1 MTATPD
7 SGLCALVQRV
17 RGGRHGAVDAMRECI
32 ERIEALDPQI
42 HAFVDF
48 RPDWALEQAR
58 AADDEG
64 DRRRPL
70 HGIPVAVKEV
80 FDVAGMQCSWG
91 SPIHAG
97 RVPNRDAPIVN
108 TLRTLGAII
117 VGTTV
122 STEYAIAAGGPT
134 VNPHD
139 TGRTPGGSSSGSA
152 AAVAAGM
159 VPLALG
165 SQSIGSVVRPATYC
179 GVWGMKP
186 TKGVLSTGGVMVLS
200 EHLDHVGLFARS
212 ATDMEYAWR
221 ALSQNAAAAHGAPP
235 SLRVLGVSGPLRQRV
250 QPASET
256 ALNRARAMIS
266 NAGLKIGEFAAPNS
280 FEQIERH
287 IFTILCR
294 DMARHH
300 GDDRRR
306 SGAQMSARLR
316 ELIDRGA
323 GIGDDAYEEALAQ
336 AATYRQ
342 VLLRE
347 LDIPG
352 TVMFAAATDATA
364 TLLEEGTGSPLLQAL
379 WTLTGLPVLAAP
391 CGEVAGLPVGVQL
404 IAAPGQEKLLFQL
417 GSVLAAGDA
426 GGHTV

>member
-1 MTATPD
+1 MSATPAG
-7 SGLCALVQRV
+7 GLCDLVQRV
-17 RGGRHGAVDAMRECI
+17 RGVRHGAVEAMRECI

-48 RPDWALEQAR
+48 RADWALQQAR
-58 AADDEG
+58 AADDHG

-80 FDVAGMQCSWG
+80 FDVAGMQCNWG
-91 SPIHAG
+91 TPIHAG
-97 RVPNRDAPIVN
+97 RVPSRDAPVVN
-108 TLRTLGAII
+108 TLRSLGAIV

-122 STEYAIAAGGPT
+122 STEYAIAAAGPT

-139 TGRTPGGSSSGSA
+139 SRRTPGGSSSGSA

-179 GVWGMKP
+179 GVWGLKP
-186 TKGVLSTGGVMVLS
+186 TKGVLSTRGVMVLS
-200 EHLDHVGLFARS
+200 EQLDHVGLFARS
-212 ATDMEYAWR
+212 GADMEYAWR
-221 ALSQNAAAAHGAPP
+221 ALCQDDIAQRMPS

-256 ALNRARAMIS
+256 ALNRARALIRD
-266 NAGLKIGEFAAPNS
+266 AGLENAAFAAPDS
-280 FEQIERH
+280 FEQVEGH

-300 GDDRRR
+300 GDDRRQF
-306 SGAQMSARLR
+306 GAHMSARVR
-316 ELIDRGA
+316 ELIDRGS
-323 GIGDDAYEEALAQ
+323 GISDDAYGEALAQ
-336 AATYRQ
+336 AEAYREI
-342 VLLRE
+342 LLRE

-352 TVMFAAATDATA
+352 TVMLAAATDSTA
-364 TLLEEGTGSPLLQAL
+364 PLMEEGTGSPLLQAL
-379 WTLTGLPVLAAP
+379 WTLTGLPVLAVP
-391 CGEVAGLPVGVQL
+391 CGEVGGLPVGVQL
-404 IAAPGQEKLLFQL
+404 IAAPGQETLLFQV
-417 GSVLAAGDA
+417 GSVLAAGQA
-426 GGHTV
+426 GANTV

>member
-7 SGLCALVQRV
+7 CGLYALVQRA
-17 RGGRHGAVDAMRECI
+17 RSGRHGAVETMRACI
-32 ERIEALDPQI
+32 ERIEALDPRI

-48 RPDWALEQAR
+48 RPDRALEQAR

-91 SPIHAG
+91 SAIHAG
-97 RVPNRDAPIVN
+97 RVPSRDAPIVN
-108 TLRTLGAII
+108 TLRTLGAIV

-122 STEYAIAAGGPT
+122 STEYAIAAAGPT

-139 TGRTPGGSSSGSA
+139 SRRTPGGSSSGSA

-186 TKGVLSTGGVMVLS
+186 AKGVLSTSGVMALS
-200 EHLDHVGLFARS
+200 EQLDHVGLFAGS
-212 ATDMEYAWR
+212 AADMEYAWR
-221 ALSQNAAAAHGAPP
+221 ALRQDAGSAQSAPAP
-235 SLRVLGVSGPLRQRV
+235 LRVLGVSGPLRQRV
-250 QPASET
+250 QPPSET
-256 ALNRARAMIS
+256 AVNRARALIRNS
-266 NAGLKIGEFAAPNS
+266 GLEIAEFVTPDS
-280 FEQIERH
+280 FEQVENH

-300 GDDRRR
+300 GDDRRQF
-306 SGAQMSARLR
+306 GTQMSARLR
-316 ELIDRGA
+316 ELIDRGS
-323 GIGDDAYEEALAQ
+323 GISDDAYGEALVQAQ
-336 AATYRQ
+336 TYREI
-342 VLLRE
+342 LLRE

-352 TVMFAAATDATA
+352 TVMVAAATDSSAP
-364 TLLEEGTGSPLLQAL
+364 LMEEGTGSPLLQAL
-379 WTLTGLPVLAAP
+379 WTLTGLPVLAVP
-391 CGEVAGLPVGVQL
+391 CGEMDGLPVGVQL
-404 IAAPGQEKLLFQL
+404 IAAPGQETLLFRL
-417 GSVLAAGDA
+417 GSVLTAGHGRNA
-426 GGHTV
+426 V